1 MTTNKKLGHLKRV
14 KLRDA
19 WETEAGDFT
28 PWLAAEENIAL
39 LGDTLGLD
47 LELEAQEKSVG
58 PFRADILCKDT
69 TNDHWVL
76 IENQLERTDHTHLGQ
91 LITYAAGLNT
101 VTVVWVA
108 SRFTDEHRA
117 AMDWLNEVTGEG
129 FSFFAL
135 EIELWQIGDSAVA
148 PKFNIVSSPNDW
160 SKKIHQ
166 AASNVKSGVLTET
179 QAMQLEYW
187 TGFKT
192 YLEDSDTNIKAGK
205 PYPQNW
211 TTVSIGRSGISLL
224 GIISQWDSVS
234 ESYDNQEIRI
244 DLSMYDN
251 HAKNYYQQLEALKDT
266 LEAELGENLIWYN
279 PENKKSCRISL
290 RKVVEVTN
298 RDRWPE
304 YHEWMKDKME
314 LMRKVL
320 GPIVK
325 KLETEEATLE

>member
-1 MTTNKKLGHLKRV
+1 MTTNKELGRLKRV

-28 PWLAAEENIAL
+28 PWLAGEENIAL

-47 LELEAQEKSVG
+47 LEVEAQEKSVG

-117 AMDWLNEVTGEG
+117 AMDWLNEVTAEG

-205 PYPQNW
+205 PYPQHW
-211 TTVSIGRSGISLL
+211 TNVSMGRSGFSLV

-234 ESYDNQEIRI
+234 ESYANQEIRV
-244 DLSMYDN
+244 DLNMYDN

-266 LEAELGENLIWYN
+266 LAAELGENLIWHN

-325 KLETEEATLE
+325 KLDTSVGVE